1 MADAYM
7 KKGEAHPGG
16 FSFHRPW
23 PLSECKALIEVLR
36 LAAEGK
42 TTYEIAVI
50 LGRTPKT
57 VNAQRFQL
65 LKKLD
70 AHSMAQAVAI
80 AMRQGL
86 IQ

>member
-1 MADAYM
+1 M

-16 FSFHRPW
+16 YCFHKPW
-23 PLSECKALIEVLR
+23 PISECKALVDVLR
-36 LAAEGK
+36 LAADGK

-70 AHSMAQAVAI
+70 AHTMAQAVAK
-80 AMRQGL
+80 AMRQGI